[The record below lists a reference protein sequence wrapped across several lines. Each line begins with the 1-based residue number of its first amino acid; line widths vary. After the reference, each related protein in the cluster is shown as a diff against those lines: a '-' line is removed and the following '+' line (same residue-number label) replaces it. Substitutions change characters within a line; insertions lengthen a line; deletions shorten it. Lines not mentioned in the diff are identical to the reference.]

1 MCKAPSCERYSSYQ
15 TQCLYDKE
23 KKRWIPMNET
33 ETETKKNDDALYM
46 GEEHGENKEEA
57 Q

>member
-1 MCKAPSCERYSSYQ
+1 
-15 TQCLYDKE
+15 
-23 KKRWIPMNET
+23 MNRT
-33 ETETKKNDDALYM
+33 ETREKTNDDALYM

>member
-1 MCKAPSCERYSSYQ
+1 MNKTKIEG
-15 TQCLYDKE
+15 
-23 KKRWIPMNET
+23 KKT
-33 ETETKKNDDALYM
+33 DDALYM

>member
-1 MCKAPSCERYSSYQ
+1 
-15 TQCLYDKE
+15 
-23 KKRWIPMNET
+23 MNT
-33 ETETKKNDDALYM
+33 TETKGKTNDDALYM